1 VLGGGRVLCGSGFPV
16 HAATGTAFVLLVNL
30 GLRPVGRRIDNLR
43 KNDIVETLYRL
54 RVVCDERDEAVV
66 RSIVLRHV
74 NSSPEMTVRSVSS
87 QDEAEGGGS
96 VVVAEVVATGLRDRL
111 VSEVMSRLN
120 IEPGV
125 KSVKWEKALNAE
137 VHA

>member
-1 VLGGGRVLCGSGFPV
+1 MLELSVMFLRLQSLDGEALILERVEPLMV
-16 HAATGTAFVLLVNL
+16 
-30 GLRPVGRRIDNLR
+30 I
-43 KNDIVETLYRL
+43 YRL
-54 RVVCDERDEAVV
+54 RVVCDERDEVVV

-74 NSSPEMTVRSVSS
+74 NSNPGMTVRSVSS

-96 VVVAEVVATGLRDRL
+96 VVVAEVLTTGLKDL
-111 VSEVMSRLN
+111 SISDVMSRLN

-137 VHA
+137 VHAWPSVNGTLFRSD